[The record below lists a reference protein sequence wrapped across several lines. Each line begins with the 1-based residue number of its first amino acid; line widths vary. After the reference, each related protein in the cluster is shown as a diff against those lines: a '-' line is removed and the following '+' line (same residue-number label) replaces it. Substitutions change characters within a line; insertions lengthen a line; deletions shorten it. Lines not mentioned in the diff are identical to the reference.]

1 MNGGTSGGSLLATVG
16 PYLAITILFSLPAV
30 PFLSAPVLASS
41 AALALATG
49 LGAAHVLELGRKRGT
64 EYVLAGFAA
73 GTAMKA
79 ASLGLTGALAW
90 AAQDDLAAA
99 LLLNLGLLL
108 LHSGWTS
115 WRLAVSS
122 GAGFTK

>member
-1 MNGGTSGGSLLATVG
+1 MTAMPPGGSPGKAFG
-16 PYLAITILFSLPAV
+16 PYLGITAVFSLPAV
-30 PFLSAPVLASS
+30 PFLSVPVLAGT
-41 AALALATG
+41 AALALAAG
-49 LGAAHVLELGRKRGT
+49 LGAAWALAAGQRRGT

-73 GTAMKA
+73 GTVMKA
-79 ASLGLTGALAW
+79 VSLGLAGTLAW
-90 AAQDDLAAA
+90 AAQDRVAAA

-122 GAGFTK
+122 GAGFPK

>member
-1 MNGGTSGGSLLATVG
+1 MIGGTPGSSLVATSA
-16 PYLAITILFSLPAV
+16 PYLGITILFSLPAV
-30 PFLSAPVLASS
+30 PFLSVPVLAGAS
-41 AALALATG
+41 ALALATG
-49 LGAAHVLELGRKRGT
+49 LGAAHALELGRQRGT
-64 EYVLAGFAA
+64 EYVLAGFVA

-90 AAQDDLAAA
+90 AARDDVAAA